1 MSKART
7 GRTIVAVISGYAT
20 NGILV
25 MATEQ
30 LLASRTRATEQMP
43 PTHYFVIDLVSQCL
57 YQVCAGYLCCL
68 IAGPSQ
74 LIALVGLIV
83 LGLLV
88 GSVSLVTSWKV
99 EPHWYGIG
107 LLAVYA
113 PCAWIGWIWRVRQ
126 TASSTAREHLS
137 EV

>member
-7 GRTIVAVISGYAT
+7 GRTIIAVISGYAT

-30 LLASRTRATEQMP
+30 LLSARTRATEQMS
-43 PTHYFVIDLVSQCL
+43 PTYYFVIDLVSQCL
-57 YQVCAGYLCCL
+57 YTVGAGYLCCL
-68 IAGPSQ
+68 IARPLQ
-74 LIALVGLIV
+74 RIALVGLIA

-88 GSVSLVTSWKV
+88 GSVSLVTSWKA
-99 EPHWYGIG
+99 EPQWYGIG

-113 PCAWIGWIWRVRQ
+113 PCAWFGWMWRVRQ
-126 TASSTAREHLS
+126 TVRSTAREHLS